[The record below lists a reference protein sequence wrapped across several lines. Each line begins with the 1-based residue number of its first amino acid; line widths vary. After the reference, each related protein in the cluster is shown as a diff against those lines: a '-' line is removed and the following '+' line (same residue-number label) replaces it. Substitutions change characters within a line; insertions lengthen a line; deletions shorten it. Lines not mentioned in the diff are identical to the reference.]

1 MRLGYK
7 HFKPDS
13 KILNI
18 SSYSEKI
25 QKICKIFSDDP
36 FEAMDNI
43 SLKLNIGKDE
53 LLNLSDQ
60 IRKDSYLQE
69 YILTQGVGSKY
80 WENTVASL
88 MKSGKLVDA
97 LKNKVSYPN
106 RIGLFP
112 GIRCQFFCT
121 FCGRNYAAKYTDEVA
136 KKSFE
141 VFKKVIDEDPKN
153 DFNWQDRF
161 RISGGLE
168 PLTNPFI
175 GEIVSYGAAKGFLMQ
190 MYTNGFALTPAFLKK
205 QPGLFNLERLRISL
219 YGIDDVTY
227 EKVTRVPKSHGIVK
241 NNLINFLKENIGKE
255 SIKIGLNWIVLPG
268 QSSLL
273 KPLFKFISDVSI
285 ASGRVIDYV
294 TLREDFSQSGS
305 VISSEEREELK
316 KIFIWIKKEC
326 EEKEELK
333 NLYVDYGY
341 ALQPLTNGQNAG
353 PLKMV
358 SYKDMP
364 DYGFPQVA
372 TCLDSKGNLYVY
384 HESGF
389 LDRNG
394 SDRYI
399 AGNILEKKGVLGVV
413 EQHLSNKPISPMP
426 FDVGFLDAFDHT
438 VAILIKQA
446 NLDIKFGIPWNKGPI
461 LIRSYD

>member
-7 HFKPDS
+7 HYKPDS
-13 KILNI
+13 KILDITTYSENIKKICSIFSNDPFISMEDLSKELNI
-18 SSYSEKI
+18 SK
-25 QKICKIFSDDP
+25 DD
-36 FEAMDNI
+36 
-43 SLKLNIGKDE
+43 
-53 LLNLSDQ
+53 LLILSNE
-60 IRKDSYLQE
+60 IRENDYLQE
-69 YILTQGVGSKY
+69 YILTQGTGRKY

-88 MKSGKLVDA
+88 MESGKLVDA
-97 LKNKVSYPN
+97 IKNKPSYPN

-153 DFNWQDRF
+153 DFNWEDRF

-168 PLTNPFI
+168 PLTNPYI
-175 GEIVSYGAAKGFLMQ
+175 GEIVSYGASKGFLMQ
-190 MYTNGFALTPAFLKK
+190 MYTNGFALTPNFLKK
-205 QPGLFNLERLRISL
+205 QQGLFDLERLRISL
-219 YGIDDVTY
+219 YGVDDISY
-227 EKVTRVPKSHGIVK
+227 EKVTRVPKSFNIVK
-241 NNLINFLKENIGKE
+241 NNLINFLKENIGKK
-255 SIKIGLNWIVLPG
+255 SIKIGLNWIILPG
-268 QSSLL
+268 QSKLL
-273 KPLFKFISDVSI
+273 KPLFKFISEVSI
-285 ASGRVIDYV
+285 ASGRPIDYL

-305 VISSEEREELK
+305 VISAGEREELK
-316 KIFIWIKKEC
+316 NIFDWVQGEC
-326 EEKEELK
+326 NEKEELK
-333 NLYVDYGY
+333 RLYIDYGY
-341 ALQPLTNGQNAG
+341 ALQPLTEGKSVG

-358 SYKDMP
+358 NYKDMP

-389 LDRNG
+389 LDRSG
-394 SDRYI
+394 ADRYI
-399 AGNILEKKGVLGVV
+399 AGNIIEQNGVTKVI
-413 EQHLSNKPISPMP
+413 EDHLKAKPISPMP

-438 VAILIKQA
+438 VSILMKQV

-461 LIRSYD
+461 KIRSYD